1 MFEICINVFTTKE
14 VAIVLETFLSDVS
27 NKQGYKVKIH
37 TGVGVST
44 TVDKND
50 TISQSTI

>member
-1 MFEICINVFTTKE
+1 MFEIFINVFITKE
-14 VAIVLETFLSDVS
+14 VAIVLATFIYQTYQI
-27 NKQGYKVKIH
+27 NTKIH